1 MILLSKAIGGDK
13 SWVPSSKQKIVQT
26 LAIKKD
32 GVEDFTAKINK
43 LRGRS

>member
-1 MILLSKAIGGDK
+1 MLAKVIGGDK
-13 SWVPSSKQKIVQT
+13 SGIPPTKLDIVPT

-32 GVEDFTAKINK
+32 GVEEFTAKINR